1 MFNHFFARA
10 VLFSEQSKGLNLF
23 RFVHEYTCNRF
34 WQPALKH
41 YLPAP
46 QQKKRRCTSLFVD
59 GFIVFVLPCQF
70 SMRSS
75 VVLQTLTW
83 LQKTVRWIKFKWNY
97 TYENINSIWKR
108 WGERGRERN
117 VTKYSYL
124 IVNVCALW
132 GNNYERNDTV
142 TDRKRQIFG
151 TFEHTPATSNAP
163 TREEKNRTHIGAS
176 IQARHKCRV
185 YKCACD
191 WNFFLFHFVS
201 NSVDQRA
208 N

>member
-41 YLPAP
+41 YLLAP
-46 QQKKRRCTSLFVD
+46 RQKKTMYVSFLD

-75 VVLQTLTW
+75 IVLQTLTW
-83 LQKTVRWIKFKWNY
+83 LQHTVRWIKFKWNY

-108 WGERGRERN
+108 CEEREGEKETSRN
-117 VTKYSYL
+117 IHIWL
-124 IVNVCALW
+124 WMCARCEATTMGEMNTHLQ
-132 GNNYERNDTV
+132 
-142 TDRKRQIFG
+142 RQMHPP
-151 TFEHTPATSNAP
+151 EKK
-163 TREEKNRTHIGAS
+163 KNRTHIGAS

-185 YKCACD
+185 YKCACE
-191 WNFFLFHFVS
+191 WIFYYFISFRTV
-201 NSVDQRA
+201 
-208 N
+208 